1 VIEEA
6 LSSIL
11 SNAGGVTTLAAGR
24 IYGLRAPQTVP
35 TPYLVYAKV
44 VEQDDNAT
52 YCGPDRVVRGNF
64 QFDSYGK
71 TYLTALQLARAVR
84 AALIPFKGDV
94 AGTHISAVVF
104 DMELQVLDPEPGLYR
119 VLTTL
124 FIFYAE

>member
-11 SNAGGVTTLAAGR
+11 SGNGGVTALAANR

-35 TPYLVYAKV
+35 TPYLVFSKI
-44 VEQDDNAT
+44 VEQDTNAT
-52 YCGPDRVVRGNF
+52 YCGPDRLVRGNF
-64 QFDSYGK
+64 QFDSYAK

-84 AALIPFKGDV
+84 AALIDFFGDV
-94 AGTHISAVVF
+94 AGTHISGVIF
-104 DMELQVLDPEPGLYR
+104 DMELQLLDPDPGLYR